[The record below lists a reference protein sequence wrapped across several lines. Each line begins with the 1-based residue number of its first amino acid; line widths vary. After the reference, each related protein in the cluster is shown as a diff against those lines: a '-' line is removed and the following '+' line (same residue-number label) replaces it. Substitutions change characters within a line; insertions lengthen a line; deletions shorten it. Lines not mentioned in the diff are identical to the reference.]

1 MFYCEQAA
9 HLGGM
14 HSTMR
19 DRICTAYWSV
29 VSAVSATMLSLAPA
43 FANNAGSGGTQ
54 DIWSKFQSMMFD
66 IYGKILGISTIV
78 AVTVAA
84 VALVIRMVSQNQH
97 AIENANSWLKR
108 IVITWIILNTLG
120 FIVAYVQP
128 LVQGG
133 AYTG

>member
-1 MFYCEQAA
+1 MFKLDQPTRLA
-9 HLGGM
+9 GV
-14 HSTMR
+14 HSSIR
-19 DRICTAYWSV
+19 DRICTAYWS
-29 VSAVSATMLSLAPA
+29 AVSAASAMMLSLTPA

-108 IVITWIILNTLG
+108 IVITWIVLNTLG
-120 FIVAYVQP
+120 LIVAYVQP